1 MIALDATKATIAI
14 LQAYRI
20 VIVALFDRT
29 NYITLH
35 INIMAELLK
44 DRYFQP
50 VFFDKLVKEIST
62 IYPLF
67 DAEKFL
73 KLLYVEDWD
82 SKELKARMRHASQC
96 LHQILPANYPEAVDV
111 MKLVAPKF
119 NDFDAML
126 FPDFVEVFG
135 TNDWNTSME
144 ALELFTQYS
153 SAEFA
158 IRPFIEKYFDKTMAK
173 MLEWSTHTNYHVRRL
188 ASEGC
193 RPRLPWASP
202 LRMLKK
208 DPKAILPILENLKA
222 DETDYVRRSVAN
234 NLNDIVKDHPEAVI
248 KIAKR
253 WFGEGKS
260 TNWIVKHACRTLL
273 KQGNLEVLE
282 IFGFQNASKVKVDS
296 LRLATNQLK
305 IGEELK
311 FSFTIYPDQD
321 AKLRVEYGIDYV
333 KANGKTSRKIFQIS
347 EAEYITQEFR
357 SFEKKQ
363 SFKNMTTRKHYPGK
377 HTLAIIVNG
386 LEKVTIDFELSK

>member
-44 DRYFQP
+44 DRYFQH

-82 SKELKARMRHASQC
+82 SKELKARMRHVSQC

-193 RPRLPWASP
+193 RPRLSWASP

-234 NLNDIVKDHPEAVI
+234 NLNDIAKDHPEAVI

-260 TNWIVKHACRTLL
+260 TK
-273 KQGNLEVLE
+273 
-282 IFGFQNASKVKVDS
+282 
-296 LRLATNQLK
+296 
-305 IGEELK
+305 
-311 FSFTIYPDQD
+311 
-321 AKLRVEYGIDYV
+321 
-333 KANGKTSRKIFQIS
+333 
-347 EAEYITQEFR
+347 YIAQEFR

-363 SFKNMTTRKHYPGK
+363 SFKNMTTHKHYPGK

>member
-1 MIALDATKATIAI
+1 
-14 LQAYRI
+14 
-20 VIVALFDRT
+20 
-29 NYITLH
+29 
-35 INIMAELLK
+35 MAELLK

-50 VFFDKLVKEIST
+50 VFFDKLVNEISA
-62 IYPLF
+62 IHPSF
-67 DAEKFL
+67 DSEKFQ

-96 LHQILPANYPEAVDV
+96 LQQTLPADYQEAVEV
-111 MKLVAPKF
+111 MKQVAPKF

-135 TNDWNTSME
+135 TNDWNTSIM

-173 MLEWSTHTNYHVRRL
+173 ILEWSTHTNHHVRRL

-202 LRMLKK
+202 LRMLQK
-208 DPKAILPILENLKA
+208 DPKTILPILENLKA

-234 NLNDIVKDHPEAVI
+234 NLNDIAKDHPEIVI
-248 KIAKR
+248 KTAKR

-273 KQGNLEVLE
+273 KQGNTEVLE
-282 IFGFQNASKVKVDS
+282 IFGFQNASKVKIDG
-296 LRLATNQLK
+296 LQLANDQLK

-311 FSFTIYPDQD
+311 FSFAIHPDQD

-347 EAEYITQEFR
+347 EAEYLAQESR
-357 SFEKKQ
+357 NFERKQ

-386 LEKVTIDFELSK
+386 LEKATIDFELSK